1 MFEQELKLTAVDQPT
16 LQSIV
21 KSTDITRHL
30 CQTPTAPR
38 RFLARYHDTKERHF
52 QALECSLR
60 SRMEGDVFRAAF
72 KEKGVIL
79 DGLSIRKE
87 YECDI
92 DGWLGE
98 INDLPGGDLKDCVT
112 AIAGHDG
119 ILETLVI
126 VDMQRTIYDLDI
138 DGTKI
143 ECVSDVGVI
152 EGNGKKLDLCE
163 LELELK
169 SGAIDKISE
178 LGAVL
183 NAKYDVRPSQLTKHQ
198 IGLALWDSKLVSMT

>member
-1 MFEQELKLTAVDQPT
+1 VFEQELKLTAIDQAA

-21 KSTDITRHL
+21 ESSDIIKYL
-30 CQTPTAPR
+30 CKPVTAPR
-38 RFLARYHDTKERHF
+38 RFLARYHDTDERHF
-52 QALECSLR
+52 MALECSLR
-60 SRMEGDVFRAAF
+60 SRMEGDIFRAAF
-72 KEKGVIL
+72 KEKGKIC

-98 INDLPGGDLKDCVT
+98 IADLPGGALKDSVT
-112 AIAGHDG
+112 AIAGSSG
-119 ILETLVI
+119 LLETLVI

-138 DGTKI
+138 GGTRV

-152 EGNGKKLDLCE
+152 EGNGKKLDLYE

-169 SGAIDKISE
+169 SGELEKISE

-183 NAKYDVRPSQLTKHQ
+183 NKKYDVKPSQLTKHQ
-198 IGLALWDSKLVSMT
+198 LGLALWDN